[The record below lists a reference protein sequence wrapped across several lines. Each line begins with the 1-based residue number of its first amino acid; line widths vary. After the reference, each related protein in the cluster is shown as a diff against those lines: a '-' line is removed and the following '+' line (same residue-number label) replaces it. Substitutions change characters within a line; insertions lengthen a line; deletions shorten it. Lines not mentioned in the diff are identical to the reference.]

1 MQQELDR
8 YNATAA
14 EEGRHS
20 FKVGIGVNTGR
31 MMLGT
36 LGEADRMEGSVIS
49 DAVNLASRLEGLT
62 KYYSTGVLISQHTHQ
77 ALTNGRFC
85 SRQIDLVRVKGK
97 DQPVGIYE
105 IIDADPGV
113 SGELKQATLAE
124 FADAV
129 ALYRDQKFSEALAG
143 FDAIVAANPHDGP
156 ADLYIQRCRKL
167 LSDGW
172 NREDWDSVTTIET
185 K

>member
-1 MQQELDR
+1 M
-8 YNATAA
+8 Y
-14 EEGRHS
+14 
-20 FKVGIGVNTGR
+20 K
-31 MMLGT
+31 
-36 LGEADRMEGSVIS
+36 
-49 DAVNLASRLEGLT
+49 
-62 KYYSTGVLISQHTHQ
+62 
-77 ALTNGRFC
+77 
-85 SRQIDLVRVKGK
+85 RQ
-97 DQPVGIYE
+97 
-105 IIDADPGV
+105 V

-167 LSDGW
+167 LNDGW